1 MSQHGLDIPDL
12 TSAEEAILK
21 TLPAFVIYDKFNNT
35 GDTSKYNGSCETV
48 EPNIPSFKNLCA
60 KFLYNIENLP
70 NYRNDWVN
78 HKIHSTYLYYWILDE
93 INKISVANPNEIN
106 DSDINR
112 FVNIGNV
119 WYNDLYHGTFINEF
133 NFDFEELK
141 EQKYLYDYF
150 KNFNALNEITCPHR
164 KSRAYYKYVDFIN
177 KFYTKKIQEKQC
189 CIWNF
194 DCKPYF
200 DCNKTYNPQYLF
212 YKLKCGPQE
221 DTLRWK
227 TSHLTSPRNAHL
239 KDTRINF
246 VEHSDE
252 RTNSLSEYMK
262 PSYQNALN
270 RESGVSSHE
279 YSQFGRNAIG
289 YREGNSYGNEY
300 HATLGTDEHG
310 NPLNSLTFSS
320 DSEDT
325 SSTSKF
331 GSSARKSKLRKK
343 ELEADSVIENNY
355 ENYQEELSP
364 YPLEY
369 EYFETPQ
376 RNLYF
381 AYYPSEDHY

>member
-1 MSQHGLDIPDL
+1 MSEHGLDIPNL

-21 TLPAFVIYDKFNNT
+21 ALPAYQIYDKFNNT
-35 GDTSKYNGSCETV
+35 GDTSKYNRSCETV
-48 EPNIPSFKNLCA
+48 EPNITSFKNLCA
-60 KFLYNIENLP
+60 KFLHNIENLP

-78 HKIHSTYLYYWILDE
+78 HKIHSTYLYYWILHE
-93 INKISVANPNEIN
+93 INKISVANPNEID

-112 FVNIGNV
+112 FVDIENFLYKDL
-119 WYNDLYHGTFINEF
+119 YNDAFIKEF
-133 NFDFEELK
+133 NFDFEEIK

-150 KNFNALNEITCPHR
+150 ENFNALNKITCPHS
-164 KSRAYYKYVDFIN
+164 KSSAYYKYVDFIN

-194 DCKPYF
+194 ECKPYF
-200 DCNKTYNPQYLF
+200 NCNKTYNPQYLF

-227 TSHLTSPRNAHL
+227 KSHLTSPR
-239 KDTRINF
+239 
-246 VEHSDE
+246 
-252 RTNSLSEYMK
+252 
-262 PSYQNALN
+262 
-270 RESGVSSHE
+270 
-279 YSQFGRNAIG
+279 
-289 YREGNSYGNEY
+289 YREGNGYNNEY
-300 HATLGTDEHG
+300 HATLERDEYG

>member
-1 MSQHGLDIPDL
+1 MSEHGLDIPNL

-35 GDTSKYNGSCETV
+35 GDTSKYDGICESL
-48 EPNIPSFKNLCA
+48 EPNIREFKNLCT
-60 KFLYNIENLP
+60 KFLHNIKNLP
-70 NYRNDWVN
+70 DYNHDRDN
-78 HKIHSTYLYYWILDE
+78 HKIHSTYLYYWIFHE
-93 INKISVANPNEIN
+93 INKISIANPKTIN
-106 DSDINR
+106 PSDVNL
-112 FVNIGNV
+112 FVNIGNFLYKDL
-119 WYNDLYHGTFINEF
+119 YNDTFIKEF
-133 NFDFEELK
+133 NFDFDELK

-150 KNFNALNEITCPHR
+150 KNFNALNKITCPHSR
-164 KSRAYYKYVDFIN
+164 SRAYYKYVDFIN

-200 DCNKTYNPQYLF
+200 DCNDTYNPQYLF
-212 YKLKCGPQE
+212 YKLICGPQG

-227 TSHLTSPRNAHL
+227 TSHLTSQRNAHL
-239 KDTRINF
+239 KGTRINS

-252 RTNSLSEYMK
+252 CRDSLTGYMN
-262 PSYQNALN
+262 PSCLKALK
-270 RESGVSSHE
+270 RESGVTSDE

-289 YREGNSYGNEY
+289 YREGNGYNNEY
-300 HATLGTDEHG
+300 HTAPETDEYD
-310 NPLNSLTFSS
+310 NTLNSLTFSG

-343 ELEADSVIENNY
+343 ELEPDSVIENNY

>member
-1 MSQHGLDIPDL
+1 MNFN
-12 TSAEEAILK
+12 EAILK
-21 TLPAFVIYDKFNNT
+21 ALPAFVIYDKFNNT
-35 GDTSKYNGSCETV
+35 GDTRKYNSICEAL
-48 EPNIPSFKNLCA
+48 EPNIREFKNLCT
-60 KFLYNIENLP
+60 KFLHNIKNLP
-70 NYRNDWVN
+70 DYNRDRDN
-78 HKIHSTYLYYWILDE
+78 HKIHSTYLYYWIFHE
-93 INKISVANPNEIN
+93 INKISIANPNKIYPSDVN
-106 DSDINR
+106 D
-112 FVNIGNV
+112 FVNIGNA
-119 WYNDLYHGTFINEF
+119 WYNDFYNDTFIKKF
-133 NFDFEELK
+133 NFDFDELK

-150 KNFNALNEITCPHR
+150 KNFNALNEITCPHS

-200 DCNKTYNPQYLF
+200 DCNDKYNPQYLF

-227 TSHLTSPRNAHL
+227 QRYLTSPRNAHL

-270 RESGVSSHE
+270 RESGVSSDE
-279 YSQFGRNAIG
+279 YSQFGRNTIG
-289 YREGNSYGNEY
+289 YREGSGYDNEH
-300 HATLGTDEHG
+300 HATIETDEHG
-310 NPLNSLTFSS
+310 NSLNSLTFSS

-331 GSSARKSKLRKK
+331 GVLRICTLVTLSLGIIYFFYTKYRVNTIFF
-343 ELEADSVIENNY
+343 VI
-355 ENYQEELSP
+355 
-364 YPLEY
+364 
-369 EYFETPQ
+369 T
-376 RNLYF
+376 
-381 AYYPSEDHY
+381 HMV